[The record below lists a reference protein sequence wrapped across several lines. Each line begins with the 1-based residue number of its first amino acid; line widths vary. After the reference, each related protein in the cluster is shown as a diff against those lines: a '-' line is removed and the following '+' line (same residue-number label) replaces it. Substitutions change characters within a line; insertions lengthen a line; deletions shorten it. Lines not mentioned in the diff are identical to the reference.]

1 MAIAFMHTAPR
12 VLLRS
17 IYNFM
22 SKFASTYPD
31 EQFVQTV
38 SAQIPWSH
46 NVAIL
51 DKVKGEKQ
59 REWYIR
65 KTAENGWSHNVLI
78 HQIES
83 GLSEIDISF
92 G

>member
-1 MAIAFMHTAPR
+1 MISSKTPR
-12 VLLRS
+12 
-17 IYNFM
+17 I
-22 SKFASTYPD
+22 P
-31 EQFVQTV
+31 V
-38 SAQIPWSH
+38 SYTHLDVYKRQ
-46 NVAIL
+46 VAIL

-83 GLSEIDISF
+83 GLYERQAMPIKILVYISIDESYRNLVLNRPLK
-92 G
+92 